1 MYKMFDTKLALNKKG
16 SEKPIEIFIALFVI
30 LAVALVLLK
39 MFQGQISDK
48 TKELKDLEAERKLD
62 EMTTKAKEKCDMLCS
77 RGSSLTDRAR
87 FCMRQVTSDIDGI
100 GVDFNNNELLD
111 DAVTNLLP
119 GQVAC
124 EDAIYCPHVTQC
136 GPIRTMKDCIP
147 ILCNSFVKSGFDA
160 EQATTRLKELIEPG
174 TCSAGADAQY
184 HWYTILE
191 EGLHC

>member
-1 MYKMFDTKLALNKKG
+1 MKIFDTRLALNKKG

-62 EMTTKAKEKCDMLCS
+62 EMTTKAKSQCDTLCS
-77 RGSSLTDRAR
+77 RGDSLNDRAR
-87 FCMRQVTSDIDGI
+87 FCMRQITSDLDGI
-100 GVDFNNNELLD
+100 GVDLNNNELLD

-124 EDAIYCPHVTQC
+124 EDAIYCPHVTTC
-136 GPIRTMKDCIP
+136 GPIRTMNDCIP
-147 ILCNSFVKSGFDA
+147 ILCNSFVKSGFTA
-160 EQATTRLKELIEPG
+160 EQATTRLQELVQPG

-184 HWYTILE
+184 HWYEIIKDS
-191 EGLHC
+191 LHC

>member
-1 MYKMFDTKLALNKKG
+1 MYRVFDTKLALSKKG

-62 EMTTKAKEKCDMLCS
+62 ELTTKAKEKCDMLCS

-111 DAVTNLLP
+111 DSVTNLLP

-147 ILCNSFVKSGFDA
+147 ILCNSFVKSGFSA
-160 EQATTRLKELIEPG
+160 EQATTRLKELIQPG
-174 TCSAGADAQY
+174 TCADSNDEY
-184 HWYTILE
+184 HWYTVLKE
-191 EGLHC
+191 DLHC

>member
-1 MYKMFDTKLALNKKG
+1 MRIFDTKLVLNKKG

-62 EMTTKAKEKCDMLCS
+62 EMTTKAKSQCDLLCS
-77 RGSSLTDRAR
+77 RGDALADRAR
-87 FCMRQVTSDIDGI
+87 FCMRQITSDLDGI
-100 GVDFNNNELLD
+100 GVDLNNNELLD
-111 DAVTNLLP
+111 DAVTNLIP

-124 EDAIYCPHVTQC
+124 EDAIYCPHVTTC

-147 ILCNSFVKSGFDA
+147 ILCNSFVKSGFSA
-160 EQATTRLKELIEPG
+160 EQATTRLKELIQAG
-174 TCSAGADAQY
+174 TCSAGADSQY
-184 HWYTILE
+184 HWYEVIKE
-191 EGLHC
+191 DLHC